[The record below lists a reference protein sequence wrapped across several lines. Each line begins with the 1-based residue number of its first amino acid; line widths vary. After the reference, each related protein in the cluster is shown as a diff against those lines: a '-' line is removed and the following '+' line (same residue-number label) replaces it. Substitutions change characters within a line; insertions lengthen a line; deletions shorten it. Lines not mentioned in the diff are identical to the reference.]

1 MPNHVYC
8 HILPSTDAG
17 VQLLKEMVKGERGLA
32 GYLIPMPKELRDT
45 TSPSR
50 IVTQEEYDK
59 HQESKATDHWSRY
72 LTQEMSDDLKD
83 KYQFGQY
90 FITELNGDVMTTIWM
105 EIHTDLQLL
114 GVHYVMT

>member
-50 IVTQEEYDK
+50 IVTQE
-59 HQESKATDHWSRY
+59 
-72 LTQEMSDDLKD
+72 
-83 KYQFGQY
+83 
-90 FITELNGDVMTTIWM
+90 
-105 EIHTDLQLL
+105 
-114 GVHYVMT
+114 